1 MRIAVIGSGIAGLT
15 AAWRLGL
22 EHCVELYEARPTL
35 GMDSSSVDV
44 DLAGGTA
51 RVDVPLRVYGSGYY
65 PNLLKLYSEAG
76 IACGRADYS
85 ASYGRL
91 GVGPYFGYRS
101 HHWAGRAL
109 SLPDFRLGSVATN
122 VLRTV
127 SGARLFLHGPRRLAA
142 PKVSE
147 VTIADYLRQR
157 GYSAGFCD
165 EILWPTLSAI
175 LTCSLSDSRAQ
186 PAAAVIDFF
195 GRILGRGFSRV
206 ASGTQA
212 VVRRLSTRVG
222 VLHLNTPVLQVMRGP
237 QGVELMTAGQVV
249 TRFDHVIFATQ
260 VHRVSG
266 LLADASDAE
275 RRALQAF
282 EHTQFSCVV
291 HEDAALIPARREH
304 WRPINAQ
311 MRGADE
317 MPMYTMWMNAI
328 VPELAQARPLFQTIN
343 PLQQPDPARVHKVV
357 HLDRPVLSV
366 ATLPAVR
373 TIRRLH
379 TQAERRIWFAGSY
392 CTEGFP
398 LLEAAV
404 VSANEVARRISEQAV
419 RV

>member
-15 AAWRLGL
+15 AAWRLGR
-22 EHCVELYEARPTL
+22 EHHVELYEARPSL

-44 DLAGGTA
+44 DLPGGTA

-65 PNLLKLYSEAG
+65 PNLLRLYAEAG
-76 IACGRADYS
+76 IERGRADYS
-85 ASYGRL
+85 ASYGQL
-91 GVGPYFGYRS
+91 GARPYFGYRS

-109 SLPDFRLGSVATN
+109 SLPDLRLASIITN
-122 VLRTV
+122 ILRTA
-127 SGARLFLHGPRRLAA
+127 SGARLFLHEPRRLAA
-142 PKVSE
+142 GKVPE
-147 VTIADYLRQR
+147 VHIADYLRQR

-195 GRILGRGFSRV
+195 ARILGRGFSRV
-206 ASGTQA
+206 ASGTQE
-212 VVRRLSTRVG
+212 VVRRLSTHVS
-222 VLHLNTPVLQVMRGP
+222 VLHLDTPVLQVLRGP
-237 QGVELMTAGQVV
+237 EGVELSTADHAVS
-249 TRFDHVIFATQ
+249 RFDHVIFATQ
-260 VHRVSG
+260 VHRVPG
-266 LLADASDAE
+266 LLANASDAE
-275 RRALQAF
+275 RTALQAF

-291 HEDAALIPARREH
+291 HEDAALMPAQRQH

-311 MRGADE
+311 MRGPDE

-343 PLQQPDPARVHKVV
+343 PLRQPDPQRVHKVV
-357 HLDRPVLSV
+357 QLDRPVLSV

-379 TQAERRIWFAGSY
+379 AQAERRVWFVGSY

-404 VSANEVARRISEQAV
+404 VSANEVARRISGPSR